1 MRQEYGL
8 TCCRIDT
15 CVLNFLLLL
24 VLIKIARITSAL
36 AVASAF
42 CYMIFSWCGLCCG
55 CLIRPIRIVLGVLV
69 LISAPLVGCIFLIN
83 KSETCTV
90 NTNCS
95 FSLGGGLAIGAI
107 LSYVVAS
114 VLFCA
119 AKDQGDDEDGEKRG
133 EVLPQATATATAA
146 GPAVGTVTVEK
157 VEMPDGTVVT
167 KTTTV
172 NADGSHTVEET
183 TETPA
188 PAAADE
194 EVPMHEAK
202 VY

>member
-1 MRQEYGL
+1 M
-8 TCCRIDT
+8 
-15 CVLNFLLLL
+15 
-24 VLIKIARITSAL
+24 
-36 AVASAF
+36 
-42 CYMIFSWCGLCCG
+42 
-55 CLIRPIRIVLGVLV
+55 RIVLGALV
-69 LISAPLVGCIFLIN
+69 LSVAPLVGCIFLIN

-114 VLFCA
+114 VLFFA

-133 EVLPQATATATAA
+133 EALPQATATAAA
-146 GPAVGTVTVEK
+146 GPAAGTVTVEK

-188 PAAADE
+188 PAADE

>member
-1 MRQEYGL
+1 MLGA
-8 TCCRIDT
+8 
-15 CVLNFLLLL
+15 L
-24 VLIKIARITSAL
+24 VLSA
-36 AVASAF
+36 
-42 CYMIFSWCGLCCG
+42 
-55 CLIRPIRIVLGVLV
+55 
-69 LISAPLVGCIFLIN
+69 APLVGCIFLIN

-119 AKDQGDDEDGEKRG
+119 AKDQGDDEDGEKVLG

-146 GPAVGTVTVEK
+146 GPAAGTVTVEK

-188 PAAADE
+188 PAADE